1 MTPTRWQQVKSVL
14 QSALDQPA
22 AARDAFL
29 SQACDGDAGLRAEVE
44 SLLAASEEAGEFLNQ
59 PALDQD
65 LPPGTRLGPWRLA
78 EPLGRGGMGA
88 VYRAVRDDDQYQ
100 QEGAIKLVKRGM
112 DTEEVLARFRYE
124 RQILA
129 FLNHPNIARIL
140 DGGAAPDGRPY
151 LVMELVEGVPITDYC
166 ARHALSV
173 EERIEL
179 FRCVCAA
186 VEYAHRNLIV
196 HRDLK
201 PGNILITPNGEPKLL
216 DFGIAK
222 ILLPTL
228 PQLRTTAGYGERLLT
243 PDYASPEQVRGQPV
257 STSTDVYSLGAV
269 LYELL
274 TGAPPHRI
282 EALTPSAIERA
293 VCDTEPVRPS
303 LAVAPAHA
311 ARLRGDLDTI
321 VLKALS
327 KDIERRYSSVEQ
339 FSEDLRRHLEGLPVR
354 ARPDTITY
362 RARKF
367 VTRHRAGVAFAALLA
382 LVFIGGAAATA
393 WQAREAHWERDRA
406 TRWFEGGR
414 RLANAFL
421 IEHDALASIPG
432 GTGLREKLMTD
443 ALQYL
448 DALAAESAG
457 MPGIQEELALAYE
470 KMGDVQGRADGPNLG
485 DTAAA
490 INSYRKAIAL
500 REQLPADPKTRRDLA
515 RAYFRFAGVLRI
527 AGDFRSGLDYDLKAL
542 EIREEL
548 HRAEPDSIE
557 VLRLLTA
564 SHTSLGGSF
573 FHVGADERVMMHRRQ
588 AYEFARRIV
597 ARGNPTG
604 PDYRQLAL
612 ACLRMGSVLTRNGNL
627 EMGAK
632 HYQEALDATAEG
644 MKRFPNHTPI
654 RLTRATTL
662 SARGSL
668 RLEQKRYAEALADY
682 SAARAMYEALHK
694 ADPKDARTGFL
705 LASVHFRTGIA
716 LSTAGRHSDALAEL
730 NTSLEMR
737 EALSAQDPANAGGRA
752 EVALSLG
759 ALGDTYAALGQRAA
773 AGHSYRR
780 ALFLLENLEL
790 SQQTNTESASELQRV
805 RQRLAALGL

>member
-1 MTPTRWQQVKSVL
+1 MTPTRWQQVKAVL
-14 QSALDQPA
+14 QSALERPA
-22 AARDAFL
+22 AARGAFL
-29 SQACDGDAGLRAEVE
+29 NQACDGDATLRAEVE
-44 SLLAASEEAGEFLNQ
+44 SLLAASDEAGEFLNQ
-59 PALDQD
+59 PALEQD

-112 DTEEVLARFRYE
+112 DTDEVLARFRYE

-166 ARHALSV
+166 TSHALTV
-173 EERIEL
+173 EERIAL
-179 FRCVCAA
+179 FRSVCAA

-201 PGNILITPNGEPKLL
+201 PGNILITPSGEPKLL

-222 ILLPTL
+222 ILLPSL
-228 PQLRTTAGYGERLLT
+228 PQLRGTTGFGERLLT

-274 TGAPPHRI
+274 TGKPPHHF
-282 EALTPSAIERA
+282 EALTPAAIERA
-293 VCDTEPVRPS
+293 VCETEPSRPS
-303 LAVAPAHA
+303 AAAPARA

-321 VLKALS
+321 VLKALN
-327 KDIERRYSSVEQ
+327 KDAERRYSSVEQ
-339 FSEDLRRHLEGLPVR
+339 FSEDLRRYLEGLPVL

-382 LVFIGGAAATA
+382 FVLAGGAVATA
-393 WQAREAHWERDRA
+393 WQARVARWERDRA

-443 ALQYL
+443 ALRYL
-448 DALAAESAG
+448 DSLAAESAG

-500 REQLPADPKTRRDLA
+500 REQLPESREARLDLA
-515 RAYFRFAGVLRI
+515 RAYFLMAGALRV
-527 AGDFRSGLDYDLKAL
+527 AGDFRGGLDHDLKAL
-542 EIREEL
+542 QIREEL
-548 HRAEPDSIE
+548 HRAEPDNIE
-557 VLRLLTA
+557 LLRLLTA

-588 AYEFARRIV
+588 AYEFARRVV

-612 ACLRMGSVLTRNGNL
+612 ACLRMGSVTTRNGDF
-627 EMGAK
+627 ETGAK
-632 HYQEALDATAEG
+632 HYEEALEATAEG
-644 MKRFPNHTPI
+644 MLRFPNHTPI

-668 RLEQKRYAEALADY
+668 RLEQKLYTEALADY
-682 SAARAMYEALHK
+682 AAARAIYEALRN
-694 ADPKDARTGFL
+694 ADPKDVRTGFL

-716 LSTAGRHSDALAEL
+716 LAAARRHPAALAEL
-730 NTSLEMR
+730 RTSLEMR
-737 EALSAQDPANAGGRA
+737 ESLSAQDPANAGGRA
-752 EVALSLG
+752 EVAMSLG

-773 AGHSYRR
+773 AAQSYRR
-780 ALFLLENLEL
+780 ALALLESLEL
-790 SQQTNTESASELQRV
+790 GEQTNTESMSELQRV